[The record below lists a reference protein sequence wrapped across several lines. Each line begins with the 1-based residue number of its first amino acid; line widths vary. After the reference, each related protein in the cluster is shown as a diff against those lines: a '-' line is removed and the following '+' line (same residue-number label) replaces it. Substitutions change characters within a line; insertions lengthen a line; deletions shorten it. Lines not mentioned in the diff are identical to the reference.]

1 MKPFDAT
8 FVLTE
13 TTTIMEQPVEM
24 NTLSQILEK
33 LRLKGKDNELKMT
46 DHGKM
51 QSDNGKIYT
60 PEDLTIV
67 KTYRFEGMSDPGDNS
82 VLYIL
87 VDQDNEMSYIIDAY
101 GLYSD
106 HDGPAFDDF
115 LKKINTADRDEQELF
130 S

>member
-1 MKPFDAT
+1 
-8 FVLTE
+8 
-13 TTTIMEQPVEM
+13 MEQPVEM

-51 QSDNGKIYT
+51 QSKNLDKIYK

-82 VLYIL
+82 VLYI
-87 VDQDNEMSYIIDAY
+87 VEDEEKNIGYILDAY
-101 GLYSD
+101 GTYSD
-106 HDGPAFDDF
+106 NDGPGFDDF
-115 LKKINTADRDEQELF
+115 LKKIPTADRDEQELF

>member
-1 MKPFDAT
+1 
-8 FVLTE
+8 
-13 TTTIMEQPVEM
+13 MEQPVEM

-51 QSDNGKIYT
+51 QSKTLDKIYK

-87 VDQDNEMSYIIDAY
+87 EDEDKNIGYILDAY
-101 GLYSD
+101 GTYSD
-106 HDGPAFDDF
+106 NDGPGFDDF
-115 LKKINTADRDEQELF
+115 LKKIPTADRDEQELF